1 MSDQDG
7 RPLTPRA
14 ESAVGA
20 FLTGGL
26 PGLLGALDTGESSD
40 DDIED
45 PEALRRA
52 EDAVAHESRETVPR
66 SGPASRRID
75 EPWTAVAMQ
84 VTPGDSAGLEDVVRA
99 LESEGIDIGWD
110 PYDPRDTVSFT
121 APVVGVT
128 ARKVFSILVP
138 VSQVPRAR
146 ECLYGTPP
154 QGVTYVFPTEGAG
167 PAAAE
172 GAASVGPDADYG
184 FESSPARTRQL
195 SKDGIPLSD
204 NRRLE
209 RTAGDGPSVLVMVIV
224 AVTTVSVLIIIIGTL
239 ITVFGLR

>member
-14 ESAVGA
+14 ESALGA

-26 PGLLGALDTGESSD
+26 PGLLGALDTRESSD

-52 EDAVAHESRETVPR
+52 EDAVARESRETAPR
-66 SGPASRRID
+66 PRPASRRID

-99 LESEGIDIGWD
+99 LGSEGIDIGWD

-128 ARKVFSILVP
+128 ARKLFSIQVP

-146 ECLYGTPP
+146 ECLYGAPP
-154 QGVTYVFPTEGAG
+154 QGVTYLVPAAGAG
-167 PAAAE
+167 SAAPTD
-172 GAASVGPDADYG
+172 AASLDSDADYG
-184 FESSPARTRQL
+184 FESSPPPSRQV
-195 SKDGIPLSD
+195 SKDGFPLSD

-209 RTAGDGPSVLVMVIV
+209 RMAGDGPSVLVMVIA
-224 AVTTVSVLIIIIGTL
+224 AVTMVSVLVIIIGTL
-239 ITVFGLR
+239 ITLFGLR

>member
-20 FLTGGL
+20 FLTGAL

-66 SGPASRRID
+66 PGPASRRID

-110 PYDPRDTVSFT
+110 PYDPRDAVSFT
-121 APVVGVT
+121 PPLVGVN
-128 ARKVFSILVP
+128 ARKLFTIQVP
-138 VSQVPRAR
+138 VSQVPLAR
-146 ECLYGTPP
+146 ECLYGDPP
-154 QGVTYVFPTEGAG
+154 LGVTYVLPSTT
-167 PAAAE
+167 
-172 GAASVGPDADYG
+172 AASAPSSADADYG
-184 FESSPARTRQL
+184 FGSSKTPKKRM

-204 NRRLE
+204 NE
-209 RTAGDGPSVLVMVIV
+209 RFERMASGGPPFLVWFAAGVAAVGIVI
-224 AVTTVSVLIIIIGTL
+224 AIIGAL
-239 ITVFGLR
+239 VNLVRG